1 MESRLMAKK
10 VMTVDDSRTMRDMVS
25 YTLKS
30 AGFEVLEAEDGAKAL
45 AVLEKT
51 PVDLVITDVNMPV
64 MDGVTLV
71 RRLRALAHF
80 RATPILILTTEGGDD
95 KKSQGRAA
103 GATGWIVKPFAPDKL
118 LQVISKVCPA

>member
-1 MESRLMAKK
+1 MAKK

-51 PVDLVITDVNMPV
+51 PVDLVITDVNMPN

-71 RRLRALAHF
+71 RRLRALSHF

-118 LQVISKVCPA
+118 LKVISKVCPA